1 MVRVSAV
8 MGAVNCRLQ
17 NVHTQTS
24 VELSH
29 LTTRR
34 VRFAMLISSETFNL
48 QADGNRAGL
57 ATTIA
62 PGCLY
67 PFNRSLK

>member
-1 MVRVSAV
+1 
-8 MGAVNCRLQ
+8 MGALNCRLQ
-17 NVHTQTS
+17 NVHIPTTG

-29 LTTRR
+29 LTTLK
-34 VRFAMLISSETFNL
+34 VRFAMLISSESFNL

-57 ATTIA
+57 ARTIA

-67 PFNRSLK
+67 PFNRSLQ